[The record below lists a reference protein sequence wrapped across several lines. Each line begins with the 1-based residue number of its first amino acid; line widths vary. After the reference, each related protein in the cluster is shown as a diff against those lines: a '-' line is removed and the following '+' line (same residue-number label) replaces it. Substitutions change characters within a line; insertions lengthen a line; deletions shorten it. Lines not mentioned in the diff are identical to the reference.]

1 MTGKVEGL
9 NEMSDDEAKAV
20 FFGGGVTLYYFKEMG
35 AHPAETYL
43 KATDKPLLVMQ
54 GSRDFQVN
62 AEKDFNLYKEILEG
76 KDATFV
82 LYEGLNHV
90 FVPAVTDD
98 IMKLKQEYGKERH
111 IGAEVFD
118 DIAEWMK
125 RY

>member
-1 MTGKVEGL
+1 MTSRKYKYENRPYTVEIHK
-9 NEMSDDEAKAV
+9 NEIACV
-20 FFGGGVTLYYFKEMG
+20 R
-35 AHPAETYL
+35 L
-43 KATDKPLLVMQ
+43 KAPVSFARTETVYETTERPDII
-54 GSRDFQVN
+54 G
-62 AEKDFNLYKEILEG
+62 
-76 KDATFV
+76 FV

-118 DIAEWMK
+118 DIAKWIK